1 VSLGTGVSVSVGAV
15 VSVGGVVGLG
25 LGVGVAVAVL
35 EGKGVSDKVAVGGTK
50 PVAVVVGVEADVAW
64 LDDVRVGSNTVG
76 EGFGE
81 VVVVAVGVASSGA
94 RWMAITAAQ

>member
-1 VSLGTGVSVSVGAV
+1 
-15 VSVGGVVGLG
+15 VVGLG
-25 LGVGVAVAVL
+25 LGVGVAVL

-64 LDDVRVGSNTVG
+64 LDDVRVGSNMVG
-76 EGFGE
+76 EGLGE